1 MRASPRCSSESP
13 CGDGMT
19 NRVTDNPARSRYE
32 LLLEGGVG
40 ARLVGGALQLACEQ
54 GVRIKARCSYVAQF
68 IERNPQFQDL
78 LQQP

>member
-1 MRASPRCSSESP
+1 LAEPCSW
-13 CGDGMT
+13 
-19 NRVTDNPARSRYE
+19 R
-32 LLLEGGVG
+32 
-40 ARLVGGALQLACEQ
+40 EQ